1 MFPES
6 RKFFVVLYHRE
17 RKQPHILLSDKTNIL
32 TFLPLHLSFAHNG
45 TSKDANQT
53 SDIRQALFIFNVL
66 RQLKTILSPQSKSD
80 SVTSSNLSGL
90 LKKYPSQNSSLQHG
104 YISKC
109 NHECYAHSDITDL
122 SQKVDNLN
130 MKLKEVLI
138 QSDIF
143 DQFNRKKPN
152 SERSHL

>member
-17 RKQPHILLSDKTNIL
+17 RKQTHILLSDKTNIL

-53 SDIRQALFIFNVL
+53 SDIRQALFIFNVP
-66 RQLKTILSPQSKSD
+66 RQVKTILSPQSISD

-90 LKKYPSQNSSLQHG
+90 LKKYPSQNSSSQHD

-122 SQKVDNLN
+122 SKSL
-130 MKLKEVLI
+130 
-138 QSDIF
+138 
-143 DQFNRKKPN
+143 
-152 SERSHL
+152 